1 MRISIQELLIVF
13 VVALFVLGP
22 DKLPLYARKA
32 GEFLR
37 EFRKV
42 SSAATKEI
50 RESIVEPLEEAQRP
64 LREAMEP
71 LTDLQEDIQENLKD
85 IKKTISDVGK
95 PLPADQTGGEEVPE
109 PEEPAEEPAVEAPQE
124 PVEAGAPAQEG

>member
-22 DKLPLYARKA
+22 DKLPQYARKA
-32 GEFLR
+32 GELLR

-71 LTDLQEDIQENLKD
+71 LTDLQEDIEGNLKD
-85 IKKTISDVGK
+85 IKRSISDVGK
-95 PLPADQTGGEEVPE
+95 PLPSDKAEGEETPTQE
-109 PEEPAEEPAVEAPQE
+109 PPVEEAPAEAPQAGEPAEES
-124 PVEAGAPAQEG
+124 